1 MVRSVP
7 VPSSSVNLRSF
18 LIFGTASQART
29 FTARKSLL
37 RRCQIHIFFKQRLYL
52 HIGKVDRLVL
62 DLKLNCA
69 LGAADNGSLLGLFS
83 ALEGPNG
90 FIVGKSKQSRMLAVS
105 VANITRRSTPMPK
118 PPVGGMPY
126 SKAHRKSSST
136 SQASSS
142 PAALKGGLGLKAGA
156 LIYGI
161 VQLAEGI
168 GVLSAPRYSSKRSV
182 YASLPGMRFARG
194 ISPPGVR

>member
-1 MVRSVP
+1 MTRSTP

-18 LIFGTASQART
+18 FDFGTASQART

-37 RRCQIHIFFKQRLYL
+37 EKVSKSTYSSNKGSIFTLEKS
-52 HIGKVDRLVL
+52 IGSSLISSSTVPLAPPITAVSSGFFSVL
-62 DLKLNCA
+62 
-69 LGAADNGSLLGLFS
+69 AAPS
-83 ALEGPNG
+83 G

-105 VANITRRSTPMPK
+105 VSSITRRSTPMPK

-142 PAALKGGLGLKAGA
+142 PAALRAA
-156 LIYGI
+156 
-161 VQLAEGI
+161 
-168 GVLSAPRYSSKRSV
+168 
-182 YASLPGMRFARG
+182 
-194 ISPPGVR
+194 